1 MRNQYEERARYDER
15 PRYDYASNTQSGR
28 GYQQGFVEP
37 GEVVDGY
44 PREVQ
49 RGNANSP
56 DMLNMLAQQAMG
68 LMGGKKGQKDQ
79 SGKGDLLAGLLGK

>member
-1 MRNQYEERARYDER
+1 M
-15 PRYDYASNTQSGR
+15 
-28 GYQQGFVEP
+28 
-37 GEVVDGY
+37 DGY

-49 RGNANSP
+49 RGNAHSP

-79 SGKGDLLAGLLGK
+79 SSKGDLLAGLLGK